1 MRFQKKTMRALVMD
15 RKSSLGVTP
24 EGELRVVEKPKS
36 YRDAVAGVPPTAP
49 NVDRWNVYMEFIKEV
64 GNGAS
69 EDTKRKLRKR
79 LGL

>member
-1 MRFQKKTMRALVMD
+1 MKFHKKTMRALVMD

-24 EGELRVVEKPKS
+24 EGELRVVEKPES
-36 YRDAVAGVPPTAP
+36 YRDSASAVTSASPA
-49 NVDRWNVYMEFIKEV
+49 DRMNVYMEFIKEV
-64 GNGAS
+64 GSGAS

>member
-1 MRFQKKTMRALVMD
+1 MKFHKKTMRAIIMD

-24 EGELRVVEKPKS
+24 EGELRVVETPKS
-36 YRDAVAGVPPTAP
+36 YRDLSADVAGASPA
-49 NVDRWNVYMEFIKEV
+49 DRMNVYMEFVKEV
-64 GNGAS
+64 GDGAS